1 MGLNTNMQQL
11 SALMRATENGKIQ
24 LPDFQRKY
32 EWEDERVRQ
41 LLITIFRGHPLGI
54 IMLLVTGNSS

>member
-1 MGLNTNMQQL
+1 
-11 SALMRATENGKIQ
+11 MRATENGKIQ

-41 LLITIFRGHPLGI
+41 LFITIFRGHPLGI
-54 IMLLVTGNSS
+54 IMLLVTGNFS